1 MVMVLSKLADHH
13 PDGSQFQVD
22 ILLDAMNG
30 VFIAWVNQE
39 PSEHLCE
46 VQMLSGQE
54 TLFKRF

>member
-1 MVMVLSKLADHH
+1 
-13 PDGSQFQVD
+13 
-22 ILLDAMNG
+22 LLDAMNG